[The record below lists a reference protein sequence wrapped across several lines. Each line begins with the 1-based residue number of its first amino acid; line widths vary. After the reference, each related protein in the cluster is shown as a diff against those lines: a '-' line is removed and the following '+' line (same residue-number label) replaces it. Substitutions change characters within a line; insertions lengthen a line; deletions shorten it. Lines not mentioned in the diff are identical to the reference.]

1 MHIHINGAKMKE
13 ACLKVAQTCMFNKT
27 RTISRYVTN
36 LYTNALKDIGVTP
49 VQFSILTAVQ
59 LIPNAN
65 VNHLS
70 SALMMDRTTLNRNL
84 KPLLRDRYI
93 DIQEST
99 DRRERKISI
108 TPEGQEVYEK
118 GYEKWEEAQREL
130 EEVIGTEDWLAMNS
144 LFDTII
150 AKIK

>member
-1 MHIHINGAKMKE
+1 MKE
-13 ACLKVAQTCMFNKT
+13 KCLRVAQTCMFNKT

-36 LYTNALKDIGVTP
+36 LYANALKEVGVTP

-84 KPLLRDRYI
+84 KPLLRDGYI

-108 TPEGQEVYEK
+108 TQEGQEVYEK
-118 GYEKWEEAQREL
+118 GYKKWEEAQKEF
-130 EEVIGTEDWLAMNS
+130 EEVIGTDDWLAMNS

>member
-1 MHIHINGAKMKE
+1 MKE
-13 ACLKVAQTCMFNKT
+13 KCLRVAQTCMFNKT

-36 LYTNALKDIGVTP
+36 LYANALKEVGVTP

-84 KPLLRDRYI
+84 KPLLRDGYI

-108 TPEGQEVYEK
+108 TQEGQEVYEK
-118 GYEKWEEAQREL
+118 GYKKWEEAQKEF
-130 EEVIGTEDWLAMNS
+130 EEVIGMDDWLAMNS